1 MTTLKG
7 SEELGQTLN
16 LIIEDNMLMLTRD
29 LDDPSKVF
37 IIQAFLFPRSIRLRL
52 MWVDRY
58 IYFNDRGSFKG
69 SCYLFFLP
77 YDEQKWLTFT
87 KKTH

>member
-29 LDDPSKVF
+29 LDDPSKVL
-37 IIQAFLFPRSIRLRL
+37 IIQVVLFPRSIRLRL

-58 IYFNDRGSFKG
+58 IYFNDRRSFKG

-77 YDEQKWLTFT
+77 YDEQK
-87 KKTH
+87 